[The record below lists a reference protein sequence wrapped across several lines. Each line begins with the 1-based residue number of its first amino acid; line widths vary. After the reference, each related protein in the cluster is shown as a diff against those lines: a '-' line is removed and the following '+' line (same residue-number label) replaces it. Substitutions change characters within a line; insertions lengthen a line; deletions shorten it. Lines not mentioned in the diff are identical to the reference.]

1 MGFILFG
8 KMNITLNNFT
18 NNIIKNYMTAGDIKT
33 RPLYSNL
40 APLEKDTVS
49 FSGRGTL
56 IAASMADAQPERTCR
71 NVEENAEPA
80 RFYLETILDKYLKP
94 FTQINSEA
102 KAKTFPVLKYS
113 TRTKESHSIREK
125 VVSRYTKKY
134 TAEVDKFSSIVVDE
148 LLKSFTPLPGVDRD
162 MLIEDAKRVLEYSHQ
177 GKKTPP
183 FSNAVFYFSEIIE
196 DFAKLNRID
205 FDSVDKTVQKN
216 IFTDIINGLSDV
228 EEAAAANGIG
238 TYDPTTVKGIKYYA
252 NDIIGARIV
261 MKESG
266 PEYTAVVIEALKKA
280 AEEGELKITSIEN
293 NLPDPRKLPKG
304 KKLSDYIYA
313 TERQLLSLAK
323 AANAPLIKN
332 KSKSGYL
339 AIHINVD
346 LSSPLFNSYNGV
358 YNGYSGEI
366 QIIGSD
372 VLQLKEIEDLCYKLK
387 DNKNA
392 IHIAYKP
399 FKEHFQKY
407 YKDDVKQA
415 FDNYT
420 YALYLAQRALP
431 PGTKTQTRFPSIQEL
446 GFEGKVPPELD
457 FNILKQIKLPC
468 DKKKELM
475 RQKQKLDENA
485 KDKNI
490 IRTLKQAGDIKTL
503 KSLIGYHLK

>member
-1 MGFILFG
+1 
-8 KMNITLNNFT
+8 
-18 NNIIKNYMTAGDIKT
+18 
-33 RPLYSNL
+33 
-40 APLEKDTVS
+40 
-49 FSGRGTL
+49 
-56 IAASMADAQPERTCR
+56 
-71 NVEENAEPA
+71 
-80 RFYLETILDKYLKP
+80 
-94 FTQINSEA
+94 
-102 KAKTFPVLKYS
+102 
-113 TRTKESHSIREK
+113 
-125 VVSRYTKKY
+125 
-134 TAEVDKFSSIVVDE
+134 
-148 LLKSFTPLPGVDRD
+148 
-162 MLIEDAKRVLEYSHQ
+162 
-177 GKKTPP
+177 
-183 FSNAVFYFSEIIE
+183 
-196 DFAKLNRID
+196 
-205 FDSVDKTVQKN
+205 
-216 IFTDIINGLSDV
+216 
-228 EEAAAANGIG
+228 
-238 TYDPTTVKGIKYYA
+238 
-252 NDIIGARIV
+252 

>member
-1 MGFILFG
+1 MSFILFG

-18 NNIIKNYMTAGDIKT
+18 KNIIKNYMTAGNIKK
-33 RPLYSNL
+33 RPSYSNL

-56 IAASMADAQPERTCR
+56 IAASMADAPPEVTCR
-71 NVEENAEPA
+71 KVEENAEPA
-80 RFYLETILDKYLKP
+80 ISP

-102 KAKTFPVLKYS
+102 NAKTFPILKYS

-134 TAEVDKFSSIVVDE
+134 TAEVDKFSGIVVDE
-148 LLKSFTPLPGVDRD
+148 LLKNFAPNPGVDRN
-162 MLIEDAKRVLEYSHQ
+162 MLIEDAKRVVEYSHQ
-177 GKKTPP
+177 GRKTPP
-183 FSNAVFYFSEIIE
+183 FSNAAFYFSEIID
-196 DFAKLNRID
+196 DFTKLKKID
-205 FDSVDKTVQKN
+205 FEAVDKEVQKN
-216 IFTDIINGLSDV
+216 IFTDIINSLSDD
-228 EEAAAANGIG
+228 EETAVLNGIG
-238 TYDPTTVKGIKYYA
+238 TYDPATVKGVKYYA
-252 NDIIGARIV
+252 NDIVGARII

-266 PEYTAVVIEALKKA
+266 PEYTAVVIDALKKA
-280 AEEGELKITSIEN
+280 VEEEDLKITSIEN
-293 NLPDPRKLPKG
+293 NLPDPKKLPKG
-304 KKLSDYIYA
+304 KKLSDYAYA
-313 TERQLLSLAK
+313 TDRQLDSLAK
-323 AANAPLIKN
+323 AANAPLIEN

-346 LSSPLFNSYNGV
+346 LSSPLFNSYSGV

-420 YALYLAQRALP
+420 YALYLVQRALP
-431 PGTKTQTRFPSIQEL
+431 PGNKVQTQFPSIQEL

-457 FNILKQIKLPC
+457 FNILKQIKESC
-468 DKKKELM
+468 DRKKELM
-475 RQKQKLDENA
+475 LHKQKVDKND
-485 KDKNI
+485 KDKNV

-503 KSLIGYHLK
+503 KSLICYHLK